1 MFLHKAKAPES
12 AHGRLAL
19 AARSA
24 IYWRQMSHRLLFLC
38 TANYYRS
45 RFAEL
50 LFNALAAQAGLDW
63 EASSRGIATDLGA
76 DNIGPIS
83 SHVITTLQSHGIHL
97 DETIRYPLQLEEDD
111 LEQADRIIALNEVEH
126 RPYLA
131 TRFPRWPESVEYW
144 HVADLDFTSAHDALP
159 ALHQQIRALIQRL
172 AADR

>member
-1 MFLHKAKAPES
+1 M
-12 AHGRLAL
+12 
-19 AARSA
+19 
-24 IYWRQMSHRLLFLC
+24 YWSLMKHRLLFLC

-83 SHVITTLQSHGIHL
+83 THVIHTLQSHGIQIA
-97 DETIRYPLQLEEDD
+97 EPVRSPLQLEDQD
-111 LEQADRIIALNEVEH
+111 MEQADLIIALNEPEH

-131 TRFPRWPESVEYW
+131 ARFPRWPESVEYW
-144 HVADLDFTSAHDALP
+144 QVPDLDARTVTDALQ
-159 ALHQQIRALIQRL
+159 ALSRQIRALIQRL
-172 AADR
+172 AEEGPKRSP